1 MTYDPAAPVLVMGAS
16 GKTGRAVTAA
26 LVARGQPVRAAV
38 RSETGAKTAHAAGAR
53 EIAHVDLASG
63 FGLAGAVAGCRA
75 VYHLAP
81 NVHPDEVGIATRVV
95 AAARAAGVRRIVFHS
110 VLHPDDHTM
119 PHHQRK
125 AAAEEVVRRSGLAW
139 TMLRPAAYH
148 QNLTEAALQGRLA
161 VPYRL
166 DAPFTNVDLRDVAE
180 VAALVLRADATGQHE
195 GQTYDLCGAET
206 LTVTRMAHIAGSVLG
221 REVTAERVEPAEW
234 ARGPGARLSPGAL
247 DDLLAMFAAYDRR
260 GFVGSAAALRI
271 LLRRAPRTWADA
283 VRDAAD
289 DEAAPSVG
297 NL

>member
-1 MTYDPAAPVLVMGAS
+1 VLVMGAS

-26 LVARGQPVRAAV
+26 LVARGLRVRAGV
-38 RSETGAKTAHAAGAR
+38 RSDAGARAAYAAGAR
-53 EIAHVDLASG
+53 EMAHVDLVSG
-63 FGLAGAVAGCRA
+63 VGLAEAAAGCRA
-75 VYHLAP
+75 IYHLAP
-81 NVHPDEVGIATRVV
+81 NVHPDEVGMATRAV
-95 AAARAAGVRRIVFHS
+95 AAARAGGVRRIVFHS

-119 PHHQRK
+119 PHHLRK

-148 QNLTEAALQGRLA
+148 QNLAEAARGGRLA

-180 VAALVLRADATGQHE
+180 VAALVLGSDGAGDHE

-206 LTVTRMAHIAGSVLG
+206 LTVSRMAHIASSVLG
-221 REVTAERVEPAEW
+221 REVAAARVDPAAW
-234 ARGPGARLSPGAL
+234 ARAQEGRLAPGAI

-271 LLRRAPRTWADA
+271 LLRRAPATWADVLRREA
-283 VRDAAD
+283 LPSPVP
-289 DEAAPSVG
+289 DEQSG
-297 NL
+297 